1 VKNLGEQMLKP
12 IRWNTFLRD
21 FLVIQ
26 IGFLL
31 YGLAITLIVR
41 ANLGTGTWVVLEVAL
56 ANILGIQIGTMTIYM
71 GFLVL
76 IIALALREQVGWGT
90 LGNILSIGP
99 WLNLFLGSIGTP
111 QNNLALQI
119 GMFVLGVLIQGIA
132 TAVYIGVDAGAGPR
146 DSLMLA
152 LHRTTGVSIRLA
164 RAAIEGIVVLIGWL
178 LGGPVGLGTLVFALF
193 IGPSVQWAFKLFHV
207 QPHKPDLVEAAAD

>member
-1 VKNLGEQMLKP
+1 MLKP

-26 IGFLL
+26 LGFLL
-31 YGLAITLIVR
+31 YGLAIALIVR
-41 ANLGTGTWVVLEVAL
+41 ANLGTGTWLVLEVAL
-56 ANILGIQIGTMTIYM
+56 ADILGIKIGTMTVYM

-76 IIALALREQVGWGT
+76 IVALLLREEVGWGT

-99 WLNLFLGSIGTP
+99 WLNLFLDVIPSLTDALP
-111 QNNLALQI
+111 LQI
-119 GMFVLGVLIQGIA
+119 AMFLLGVLIQGIA
-132 TAVYIGVDAGAGPR
+132 TAVYIGVNAGAGPR

-164 RAAIEGIVVLIGWL
+164 RAAIEVIVVLIGWL
-178 LGGPVGLGTLVFALF
+178 LGGPLGLGTLVFALL

-207 QPHKPDLVEAAAD
+207 QPHKPELAEAAAD